1 MSSGWTSRPS
11 SAASR
16 SSRHSHASSNSRAE
30 DSSLKLECK
39 AAYLSVFDDIHDNI
53 MNKKDFILVLQQT
66 GRNPTPKVVQRYWDE
81 NTESISFAEFVDIC
95 RKEPPTSVDDLL
107 RAFRKFDINGDGYIS
122 LEELY
127 KVMTMKGEKLSRQ
140 EVKAMIDEVDEN
152 KDGRLDYKEFCKMFV
167 ATTEEC
173 KKMSLRV
180 MEKKERQRTQ
190 KEDQPSV
197 RPRKDKD
204 EGADLGSQLSI
215 RSSTSEKRD
224 RKLSQ
229 ASVRSD
235 NKDNTNVEEGK
246 RVEMEDNSDERGDK
260 EASEMMEENTS
271 LRGSRVSLQSRHSV
285 KSEKRLSQASLK
297 SASHTGSRQSLLS
310 IDDLP
315 KPSPRNRKEKQR
327 VSRTGNFPQPS
338 NLRSWKHAQSKGCF
352 FVDEARGFVSHQY
365 LLTLMED
372 TAIWLTIQPITIGDH
387 GGDVLDRPPVDTA
400 MYILRADHDD
410 DKALVTFTE
419 HQDSKGC
426 YGVRCDL
433 AAGSYHLIPFTTGCR
448 LRPRKSDS
456 SKEAKL
462 VIRDKEGKITLTKP
476 FRKALEEIF
485 DMADLDG
492 NGLLSR
498 DEFSWFNIR
507 TSDENV
513 ADDEWQVVEENV
525 EMEKGEIT
533 KDGFL
538 SLNVM
543 EAEDNDGDTEDLWI
557 TLNSMG
563 YNKALQLDEA
573 CPFKVDVY
581 AEDGEAALEVTKLEN
596 PGLLLEGTVC
606 ASVIAKG
613 DATKIKSVKDLM
625 LYTYQGDA
633 RATVVIENKSRTKV
647 TMELDCSKSKNCASN
662 HDSLVCSIAVP
673 PQSRM
678 VGMHLLPVNESAEW
692 FVQCT
697 EAILK

>member
-152 KDGRLDYKEFCKMFV
+152 KDGRLDYKESEIFRYIEFCKMFV

-197 RPRKDKD
+197 RPRK
-204 EGADLGSQLSI
+204 G
-215 RSSTSEKRD
+215 D

-229 ASVRSD
+229 ASVRS
-235 NKDNTNVEEGK
+235 G
-246 RVEMEDNSDERGDK
+246 
-260 EASEMMEENTS
+260 
-271 LRGSRVSLQSRHSV
+271 
-285 KSEKRLSQASLK
+285 EKRLSQASLK

>member
-152 KDGRLDYKEFCKMFV
+152 KDGRLDYKESEIFRYIEFCKMFV

-229 ASVRSD
+229 ASVRS
-235 NKDNTNVEEGK
+235 G
-246 RVEMEDNSDERGDK
+246 
-260 EASEMMEENTS
+260 
-271 LRGSRVSLQSRHSV
+271 
-285 KSEKRLSQASLK
+285 EKRLSQASLK

>member
-152 KDGRLDYKEFCKMFV
+152 KDGRLDYKESEIFRYIEFCKMFV

-229 ASVRSD
+229 ASVRS
-235 NKDNTNVEEGK
+235 G
-246 RVEMEDNSDERGDK
+246 
-260 EASEMMEENTS
+260 
-271 LRGSRVSLQSRHSV
+271 
-285 KSEKRLSQASLK
+285 EKRLSQASLK
-297 SASHTGSRQSLLS
+297 S
-310 IDDLP
+310 DDLP

>member
-152 KDGRLDYKEFCKMFV
+152 KDGRLDYKESEIFRYIEFCKMFV

-197 RPRKDKD
+197 RPRK
-204 EGADLGSQLSI
+204 G
-215 RSSTSEKRD
+215 D

-229 ASVRSD
+229 ASVRS
-235 NKDNTNVEEGK
+235 G
-246 RVEMEDNSDERGDK
+246 
-260 EASEMMEENTS
+260 
-271 LRGSRVSLQSRHSV
+271 
-285 KSEKRLSQASLK
+285 EKRLSQASLK
-297 SASHTGSRQSLLS
+297 S
-310 IDDLP
+310 DDLP

>member
-152 KDGRLDYKEFCKMFV
+152 KDGRLDYKESEIFRYIEFCKMFV

-215 RSSTSEKRD
+215 RSSTSEK
-224 RKLSQ
+224 
-229 ASVRSD
+229 
-235 NKDNTNVEEGK
+235 
-246 RVEMEDNSDERGDK
+246 
-260 EASEMMEENTS
+260 
-271 LRGSRVSLQSRHSV
+271 
-285 KSEKRLSQASLK
+285 SEKRLSQASLK
-297 SASHTGSRQSLLS
+297 S
-310 IDDLP
+310 DDLP

>member
-197 RPRKDKD
+197 RPRK
-204 EGADLGSQLSI
+204 G
-215 RSSTSEKRD
+215 
-224 RKLSQ
+224 
-229 ASVRSD
+229 
-235 NKDNTNVEEGK
+235 
-246 RVEMEDNSDERGDK
+246 
-260 EASEMMEENTS
+260 
-271 LRGSRVSLQSRHSV
+271 
-285 KSEKRLSQASLK
+285 EKRLSQASLK

>member
-197 RPRKDKD
+197 RPRK
-204 EGADLGSQLSI
+204 G
-215 RSSTSEKRD
+215 
-224 RKLSQ
+224 
-229 ASVRSD
+229 
-235 NKDNTNVEEGK
+235 
-246 RVEMEDNSDERGDK
+246 
-260 EASEMMEENTS
+260 
-271 LRGSRVSLQSRHSV
+271 
-285 KSEKRLSQASLK
+285 EKRLSQASLK
-297 SASHTGSRQSLLS
+297 S
-310 IDDLP
+310 DDLP

-387 GGDVLDRPPVDTA
+387 GDVLDRPPVDTA

>member
-152 KDGRLDYKEFCKMFV
+152 KDGRLDYKESEIFRYIEFCKMFV

-197 RPRKDKD
+197 RPRK
-204 EGADLGSQLSI
+204 G
-215 RSSTSEKRD
+215 
-224 RKLSQ
+224 
-229 ASVRSD
+229 
-235 NKDNTNVEEGK
+235 
-246 RVEMEDNSDERGDK
+246 
-260 EASEMMEENTS
+260 
-271 LRGSRVSLQSRHSV
+271 
-285 KSEKRLSQASLK
+285 EKRLSQASLK

>member
-152 KDGRLDYKEFCKMFV
+152 KDGRLDYKESEIFRYIEFCKMFV

-215 RSSTSEKRD
+215 RSSTSE
-224 RKLSQ
+224 
-229 ASVRSD
+229 
-235 NKDNTNVEEGK
+235 
-246 RVEMEDNSDERGDK
+246 
-260 EASEMMEENTS
+260 
-271 LRGSRVSLQSRHSV
+271 

>member
-152 KDGRLDYKEFCKMFV
+152 KDGRLDYKESEIFRYIEFCKMFV

-197 RPRKDKD
+197 RPRK
-204 EGADLGSQLSI
+204 G
-215 RSSTSEKRD
+215 
-224 RKLSQ
+224 
-229 ASVRSD
+229 
-235 NKDNTNVEEGK
+235 
-246 RVEMEDNSDERGDK
+246 
-260 EASEMMEENTS
+260 
-271 LRGSRVSLQSRHSV
+271 
-285 KSEKRLSQASLK
+285 EKRLSQASLK
-297 SASHTGSRQSLLS
+297 S
-310 IDDLP
+310 DDLP